1 MERMLSR
8 EVRARVLDIARG
20 SIEHAVVGGGPLPV
34 DASKEMPELQ
44 PPRATF
50 TTLEKNGA
58 LRGCTGVVVA
68 FRPLAQDVA
77 ATAASAATQDT
88 RFPPVQPEELPLL
101 DVSVSVLSPMEPLEV
116 RSEQELVATLRPGV
130 DGLMLTE
137 GMRRGVFLPQVWQT
151 LPRPRD
157 FLEHLRRKASLPPG
171 YWSDTLQV
179 HRFTVEKVS

>member
-1 MERMLSR
+1 MLSP
-8 EVRARVLDIARG
+8 EARARILEIARE
-20 SIEHAVVGGGPLPV
+20 SVKHAVLIGGPLPV
-34 DASKEMPELQ
+34 NAAEEHPELR

-50 TTLEKNGA
+50 TTLEEDGA

-68 FRPLAQDVA
+68 FRPLAEDVA

-88 RFPPVQPEELPLL
+88 RFPPVRPEELPRI
-101 DVSVSVLSPMEPLEV
+101 DVSVSVLSPMERLPV
-116 RSEQELVATLRPGV
+116 GSEEELLAILRPGV

-137 GMRRGVFLPQVWQT
+137 GMRRGVFLPQVWES

-179 HRFTVEKVS
+179 HRFTVEKVR